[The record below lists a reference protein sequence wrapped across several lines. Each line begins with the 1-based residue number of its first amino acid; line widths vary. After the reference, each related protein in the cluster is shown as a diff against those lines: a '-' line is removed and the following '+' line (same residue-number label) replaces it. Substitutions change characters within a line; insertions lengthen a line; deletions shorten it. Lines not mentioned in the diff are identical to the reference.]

1 MGSDVVYFGC
11 PVADLYRVFKERL
24 KINGKGI
31 IVIPVRKN
39 YAELFANLIEKDVF
53 DLDV

>member
-11 PVADLYRVFKERL
+11 PVEDLYKVFKERL
-24 KINGKGI
+24 KKNGIGI

-39 YAELFANLIEKDVF
+39 YAQLFSNLIEKTIF
-53 DLDV
+53 DLEI